1 MRIRIVIPVLV
12 SIAAAAPVSNAL
24 PAAAQDRG
32 SLAFVDVTV
41 VPMTS
46 GVVLPNHTVIV
57 RDGRI
62 AAVGPAEE
70 IEVPVDARR
79 IEVRGKWLVPGLADM
94 HVHLFSRSDLDLYLA
109 NGVTTVRNLG
119 GYGAADSILE
129 IRQAIEAGE
138 LRGPTIFT
146 SGNWLDGDPPYRDIN
161 TVVRNPEEARLEVE
175 RQHRTGYDFIKVYE
189 GLTPEVY
196 GAIVDEAEARGI
208 PVTGHVPSR
217 VGIEG
222 VLSSGQSGI
231 EHAAAILLPALG
243 FRPTEEASRA
253 LARQVAEAG
262 VAVTPTLWMLELAF
276 RQRSGPAEIAEVVAR
291 PEMRYLPPDRL
302 ATWRDDNMFA
312 AFPRLEAAEG
322 RVRRDLVHRFVG
334 HLTDAG
340 ARILA
345 GTDAD
350 VAGSVPGF
358 AIHEELRRLVEAGLT
373 PHEALRAA
381 TAAPAEYLA
390 EVLPDLEPFGTIEV
404 GGRANL
410 ILLDADPL
418 EDVANLKQPAGV
430 MARGAWFPASELRA
444 MLDAAAR

>member
-1 MRIRIVIPVLV
+1 MIRLPIP
-12 SIAAAAPVSNAL
+12 IALAAWALAAAL
-24 PAAAQDRG
+24 PAAAPAQE
-32 SLAFVDVTV
+32 SVAFVDVTV

-46 GVVLPNHTVIV
+46 EGELPHHTVV
-57 RDGRI
+57 VSDGRI
-62 AAVGPAEE
+62 AAVGPADEV
-70 IEVPVDARR
+70 EVPAGAIR
-79 IEVRGKWLVPGLADM
+79 IEGRGKWLVPGLVDM

-109 NGVTTVRNLG
+109 NGVTTIRNLG
-119 GYGAADSILE
+119 GYAAADSILD
-129 IRQAIEAGE
+129 IRRAVEAGE
-138 LRGPTIFT
+138 LRGPTIVT

-161 TVVRNPEEARLEVE
+161 TIVRTPEEARREVE
-175 RQHRTGYDFIKVYE
+175 RQDEAGYDFVKVYE

-196 GAIVDEAEARGI
+196 AAIVEAADARGM

-222 VLSSGQSGI
+222 VLASGQSGI

-243 FRPTEEASRA
+243 FRPTEDASRA
-253 LARQVAEAG
+253 LARRVAEAG

-276 RQRSGPAEIAEVVAR
+276 RQRSGPAGIAEVVAR
-291 PEMRYLPPDRL
+291 PEMRYLPPHRF

-312 AFPRLEAAEG
+312 AFPRLAAVEG
-322 RVRRDLVHRFVG
+322 QVRLEMVRRFVG
-334 HLTDAG
+334 HLHDAG

-373 PHEALRAA
+373 PREALRAA

-404 GGRANL
+404 GRRADL

-418 EDVANLKQPAGV
+418 EDVAHLERRAGV
-430 MARGAWFPASELRA
+430 MARGTWFPASELRA
-444 MLDAAAR
+444 MLDAAA

>member
-1 MRIRIVIPVLV
+1 MFAI
-12 SIAAAAPVSNAL
+12 AL
-24 PAAAQDRG
+24 PAAGLTQE
-32 SLAFVDVTV
+32 SVAFVDVTV

-46 GVVLPNHTVIV
+46 EVELSHHTVV
-57 RDGRI
+57 VQDGHI
-62 AAVGPAEE
+62 AAVGPADEL
-70 IEVPVDARR
+70 EVAAGAVR
-79 IEVRGKWLVPGLADM
+79 IDGRGKWLVPGLADM
-94 HVHLFSRSDLDLYLA
+94 HIHLFSWSDLDLYLA

-119 GYGAADSILE
+119 GYGAADSILAL
-129 IRQAIEAGE
+129 RRAIEAGE
-138 LRGPTIFT
+138 LRGPTIVT

-161 TVVRNPEEARLEVE
+161 TIVRTPEEARLEVE
-175 RQHRTGYDFIKVYE
+175 RQHRAGYDFIKVYE

-196 GAIVDEAEARGI
+196 GTIVDEAEARGT

-222 VLSSGQSGI
+222 VLRSGQAGI

-243 FRPTEEASRA
+243 FRPTEDASRA

-262 VAVTPTLWMLELAF
+262 VAVTPTLWILELAF
-276 RQRSGPAEIAEVVAR
+276 RQRSGPAGIAEVVAR

-302 ATWRDDNMFA
+302 TTWRDDNMFA
-312 AFPRLEAAEG
+312 AFPRLAAAEG
-322 RVRRDLVHRFVG
+322 QVRRDLVYRFVG
-334 HLTDAG
+334 HLADAG
-340 ARILA
+340 ARILV

-404 GGRANL
+404 GKRADL

-418 EDVANLKQPAGV
+418 ADVANLEQPAGV
-430 MARGAWFPASELRA
+430 MARGEWFLASELRA